1 MRTTDPQ
8 DELFEVHSPA
18 GEPTGM
24 YKRRGDVHRDG
35 DWHRALHVWIYRIG
49 EDGEPYALFQRRS
62 LTKDTWPGRLDVA
75 VGGHIRAG
83 ETLEDTAREA
93 EEEIGLDLR
102 LSDLTRIGR
111 RFADSQGDTVID
123 REINEVFGYRS
134 DIPLN
139 QYRLHP
145 EEVSGIVAIP
155 LPEAIAL
162 FTGERTEV
170 AGIECD
176 RNGIETSRIFSQE
189 DFVPDRDGYTPL
201 ALTQLALLAD
211 RERVEPFLLRAGN

>member
-1 MRTTDPQ
+1 MRTSDPQ
-8 DELFEVHSPA
+8 DELFEVHSPD

-35 DWHRALHVWIYRIG
+35 DWHRALHIWIYSIL
-49 EDGEPYALFQRRS
+49 DGEPHALFQRRS

-83 ETLEDTAREA
+83 ETLEETAREA

-111 RFADSQGDTVID
+111 RFADNQGDTVID

-134 DIPLN
+134 DLPLN
-139 QYRLHP
+139 EYRLHP

-155 LPEAIAL
+155 LGEVIAL
-162 FTGERTEV
+162 FRGERVEV

-176 RNGIETSRIFSQE
+176 QAGIETSRTYRQD

-201 ALTQLALLAD
+201 ALTQLARLAD
-211 RERVEPFLLRAGN
+211 GEVVEPFLLRAGS